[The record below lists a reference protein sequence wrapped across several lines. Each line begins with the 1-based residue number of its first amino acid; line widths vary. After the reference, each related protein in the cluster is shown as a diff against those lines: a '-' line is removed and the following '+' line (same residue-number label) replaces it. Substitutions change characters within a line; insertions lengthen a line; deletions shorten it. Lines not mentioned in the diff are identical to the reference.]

1 MGAPAEVCLPFD
13 RGQTWSD
20 GGLVTMTAALGA
32 AQKCLGKI
40 YEAPDTVHDTGKP
53 VKLLV
58 LQNETGGD
66 ITVARKFGEFRA
78 TTAKDFG
85 RIMGTFPCDT
95 AGAVVVPL
103 DDAYTVG
110 FTIPEHDLF
119 YAVLEGPCSVLT
131 GASINSLAANIG
143 VCSDNA
149 GLIAN
154 KAAPAAGEFP
164 VGALDYLATYV
175 ASTAT
180 RVYMTNPLRHV
191 PAAG

>member
-1 MGAPAEVCLPFD
+1 
-13 RGQTWSD
+13 
-20 GGLVTMTAALGA
+20 MTAALGA

-53 VKLLV
+53 IKLLV
-58 LQNETGGD
+58 VQNETGGD
-66 ITVARKFGEFRA
+66 ITVARKFGSFRA

-85 RIMGTFPCDT
+85 RIIGAFPNTT
-95 AGAVVVPL
+95 AGGVAVAL
-103 DDAYTVG
+103 DDKYTVG
-110 FTIPEHDLF
+110 TTILEHDLF
-119 YAVLEGPCSVLT
+119 YVVLEGPCNVLT
-131 GASINSLAANIG
+131 AAAVNSLAANIG
-143 VCSDNA
+143 VVSDNA

-180 RVYMTNPLRHV
+180 RVYMANPLRAV